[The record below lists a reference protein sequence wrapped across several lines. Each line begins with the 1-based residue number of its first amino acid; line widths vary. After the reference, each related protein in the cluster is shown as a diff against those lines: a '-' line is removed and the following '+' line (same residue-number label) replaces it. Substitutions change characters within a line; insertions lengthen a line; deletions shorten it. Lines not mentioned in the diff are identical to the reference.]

1 MKKTFTL
8 LLIAGFVCLLT
19 SCEKQEEMT
28 VTPIFKEKISG
39 YAQKGPFISG
49 TSITIAE
56 LNNRMGQT
64 GKMFDTQITNNEGC
78 FELNNV
84 ELSSP
89 YVELKA
95 TGFYFNEVSGKT
107 SNAQLTLNAIA
118 DLQDAATLNVNILSH
133 LEKPR
138 ITYLMS
144 LGNDFASAKTQA
156 QKEVLAI
163 FGITKEI
170 PQAETL
176 DITKTGD
183 GNAILLAVSLM
194 AQGFR
199 TEAELSELLANICTD
214 IREDGKLDNTTLGSK
229 LLNDARLLNLA
240 QVRANLEARYQAL
253 GVTVTIPEFESY
265 ITDFVANSPYTIT
278 NNIIYPEMG
287 RYGTNALFGDAT
299 TIKVGTY
306 SLAADLPKGTSL
318 KIVVTSERVAFSF
331 FPDVPIN
338 FTLSGSTLTSVESG
352 QQCDI
357 KIEVRPAYSF
367 FDYQNKNIT
376 IEIYENGATTPTR
389 TKIIEIEEVR

>member
-1 MKKTFTL
+1 MLLKDRKKKNEKKT
-8 LLIAGFVCLLT
+8 A
-19 SCEKQEEMT
+19 
-28 VTPIFKEKISG
+28 
-39 YAQKGPFISG
+39 
-49 TSITIAE
+49 
-56 LNNRMGQT
+56 
-64 GKMFDTQITNNEGC
+64 
-78 FELNNV
+78 
-84 ELSSP
+84 
-89 YVELKA
+89 
-95 TGFYFNEVSGKT
+95 
-107 SNAQLTLNAIA
+107 NAQLTLNAIA

-170 PQAETL
+170 PKAETL

-253 GVTVTIPEFESY
+253 GVTVTIPEFG
-265 ITDFVANSPYTIT
+265 FC
-278 NNIIYPEMG
+278 
-287 RYGTNALFGDAT
+287 R
-299 TIKVGTY
+299 
-306 SLAADLPKGTSL
+306 
-318 KIVVTSERVAFSF
+318 
-331 FPDVPIN
+331 
-338 FTLSGSTLTSVESG
+338 
-352 QQCDI
+352 QQ
-357 KIEVRPAYSF
+357 PLHH
-367 FDYQNKNIT
+367 YQ
-376 IEIYENGATTPTR
+376 
-389 TKIIEIEEVR
+389 

>member
-107 SNAQLTLNAIA
+107 SNAQITLNAIA

-156 QKEVLAI
+156 QKEVLPFSA
-163 FGITKEI
+163 
-170 PQAETL
+170 
-176 DITKTGD
+176 
-183 GNAILLAVSLM
+183 SLKK
-194 AQGFR
+194 FR
-199 TEAELSELLANICTD
+199 KRKRWT
-214 IREDGKLDNTTLGSK
+214 
-229 LLNDARLLNLA
+229 
-240 QVRANLEARYQAL
+240 
-253 GVTVTIPEFESY
+253 
-265 ITDFVANSPYTIT
+265 
-278 NNIIYPEMG
+278 
-287 RYGTNALFGDAT
+287 
-299 TIKVGTY
+299 
-306 SLAADLPKGTSL
+306 LPKQETAMPYFWLYRSWHKDL
-318 KIVVTSERVAFSF
+318 ERKR
-331 FPDVPIN
+331 N
-338 FTLSGSTLTSVESG
+338 FRNCWQTFAPTFAKTENWTIQHSVLN
-352 QQCDI
+352 C
-357 KIEVRPAYSF
+357 
-367 FDYQNKNIT
+367 
-376 IEIYENGATTPTR
+376 
-389 TKIIEIEEVR
+389 